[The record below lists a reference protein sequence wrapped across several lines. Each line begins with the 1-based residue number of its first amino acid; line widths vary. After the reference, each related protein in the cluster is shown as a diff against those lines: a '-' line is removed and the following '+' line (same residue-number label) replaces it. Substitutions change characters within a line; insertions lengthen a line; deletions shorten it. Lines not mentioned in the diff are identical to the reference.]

1 MNIGKYPVKKEIGSG
16 ATSKV
21 YLAHDP
27 FANRDVAIKVFQF
40 DKHADAQ
47 EERMVHKSFVAEAS
61 LAGKLNHPHIVDI
74 FDAVVEPDRSY
85 LVMEYVPG
93 TTLEAYARPD
103 QLLPV
108 AKVVEIVFKCIRALE
123 YACRHGIIHRDVKPA
138 NLLLSEPGETK
149 VTDFGASFQQK
160 LTDTTQLSGVG
171 SPAYMSPEQIRME
184 SLTHQT
190 DIYSLGVTMYRLLT
204 GRLPFAAATQAAL
217 TYAILNIEPT
227 RPAK

>member
-27 FANRDVAIKVFQF
+27 FANRDVAIKVLAF

-85 LVMEYVPG
+85 LVMEYVRSEERRVG
-93 TTLEAYARPD
+93 KE
-103 QLLPV
+103 
-108 AKVVEIVFKCIRALE
+108 
-123 YACRHGIIHRDVKPA
+123 CRFCGCA
-138 NLLLSEPGETK
+138 
-149 VTDFGASFQQK
+149 
-160 LTDTTQLSGVG
+160 
-171 SPAYMSPEQIRME
+171 
-184 SLTHQT
+184 
-190 DIYSLGVTMYRLLT
+190 
-204 GRLPFAAATQAAL
+204 
-217 TYAILNIEPT
+217 
-227 RPAK
+227 